1 VRPFTDKHA
10 RAAPG
15 IAERA
20 RAGEPGAALVVGLGG
35 GGLPA
40 FLSGALGLDVD
51 SVELDAAVLGL
62 ARRHFGLSERAERPR
77 LAVRGRAS
85 AWALCCG
92 RPRAAPVRRA
102 RTVHAARRCAQ
113 ASNR

>member
-1 VRPFTDKHA
+1 MHPATYKRA